1 MVRKISVVALFS
13 AFAILA
19 SYIETFIPSLGIPGV
34 KLGLA
39 NIAVVLAL
47 FLLDAES
54 AIIIDVVR
62 IVIVGLLFG
71 SLFSIS
77 FALAGAF
84 VSLTV
89 MIILKKVF
97 KFSIITVSIFGG
109 FFHNVGQLIVAFILV
124 DNYSVFTYL
133 PVLLIAGIITGLIIG
148 ILAKLLYERT
158 SWVCN
163 KILNN

>member
-1 MVRKISVVALFS
+1 MVRKISVIALFS

-54 AIIIDVVR
+54 AIIINVVR

-71 SLFSIS
+71 SLFGIS

-97 KFSIITVSIFGG
+97 NFSIITVSIFGG

-124 DNYSVFTYL
+124 DNYSVFAYL
-133 PVLLIAGIITGLIIG
+133 PVLLIAGIITGLMIG

>member
-1 MVRKISVVALFS
+1 MARKISVIAMFS

-19 SYIETFIPSLGIPGV
+19 AYVESFIPSIGIPGV

-47 FLLDAES
+47 YILDAES
-54 AIIIDVVR
+54 AIIVDVVR

-71 SLFSIS
+71 SMMSMS

-89 MIILKKVF
+89 MIILKKCF
-97 KFSIITVSIFGG
+97 DFSIITVSIFGG
-109 FFHNVGQLIVAFILV
+109 FFHNVGQMIIAWILV
-124 DNYSVFTYL
+124 DNYNILYYM

-148 ILAKLLYERT
+148 LLAKVLYTRT
-158 SWVCN
+158 GVICK
-163 KILNN
+163 KILK

>member
-1 MVRKISVVALFS
+1 MVRKISVIALFS

-19 SYIETFIPSLGIPGV
+19 SYIETFIPSIGIPGV

-47 FLLDAES
+47 FILDAES
-54 AIIIDVVR
+54 AIIINVVR

-71 SLFSIS
+71 NMFSIA

-84 VSLTV
+84 VSVTV
-89 MIILKKVF
+89 MIIMKRLF
-97 KFSIITVSIFGG
+97 GFSIITVSIFGG
-109 FFHNVGQLIVAFILV
+109 FFHNVGQLVVAFILV
-124 DNYSVFTYL
+124 DSYSVFGYL

-148 ILAKLLYERT
+148 ILAKILYERT
-158 SWVCN
+158 SMLC
-163 KILNN
+163 KRILNN

>member
-54 AIIIDVVR
+54 AIILNVVR

>member
-1 MVRKISVVALFS
+1 MARKISVISMFS

-19 SYIETFIPSLGIPGV
+19 AYVESFIPSIGVPGA

-39 NIAVVLAL
+39 NIAVILAL
-47 FLLDAES
+47 YILDAES

-71 SLFSIS
+71 SLISIS

-89 MIILKKVF
+89 MIVLKKF
-97 KFSIITVSIFGG
+97 FNFSIITVSIFGG
-109 FFHNVGQLIVAFILV
+109 FFHNVGQIIVAKILV
-124 DNYSVFTYL
+124 DSYSILIYL
-133 PVLLIAGIITGLIIG
+133 PVLLIVGIVTGLIIG

-158 SWVCN
+158 GALCK
-163 KILNN
+163 KILK

>member
-1 MVRKISVVALFS
+1 M
-13 AFAILA
+13 
-19 SYIETFIPSLGIPGV
+19 
-34 KLGLA
+34 
-39 NIAVVLAL
+39 
-47 FLLDAES
+47 
-54 AIIIDVVR
+54 
-62 IVIVGLLFG
+62 
-71 SLFSIS
+71 
-77 FALAGAF
+77 AGAF

>member
-1 MVRKISVVALFS
+1 MARKISVISMFS

-19 SYIETFIPSLGIPGV
+19 AYVESFIPSIGVPGA

-39 NIAVVLAL
+39 NIAVILAL
-47 FLLDAES
+47 YILDAES

-71 SLFSIS
+71 SLISIS
-77 FALAGAF
+77 FSLAGAF

-89 MIILKKVF
+89 MIVLKKF
-97 KFSIITVSIFGG
+97 FNFSIITVSIFGG
-109 FFHNVGQLIVAFILV
+109 FFHNVGQIIVAKILV
-124 DNYSVFTYL
+124 DSYSILIYL
-133 PVLLIAGIITGLIIG
+133 PVLLIVGIVTGLIIG

-158 SWVCN
+158 GALCK
-163 KILNN
+163 KILK

>member
-39 NIAVVLAL
+39 NIAIVLAL

-54 AIIIDVVR
+54 AIILNVVR

>member
-1 MVRKISVVALFS
+1 MVRKISVIALFS

-19 SYIETFIPSLGIPGV
+19 SYIETFIPSIGIPGV

-47 FLLDAES
+47 FILDVES
-54 AIIIDVVR
+54 AIIINVVR

-71 SLFSIS
+71 NMFSIA

-84 VSLTV
+84 VSVTV
-89 MIILKKVF
+89 MIILKRF
-97 KFSIITVSIFGG
+97 FDFSIITVSIFGG

-124 DNYSVFTYL
+124 DSYSVFGYL

-148 ILAKLLYERT
+148 ILAKILYERT
-158 SWVCN
+158 SMLCK

>member
-1 MVRKISVVALFS
+1 MVRKISVIALFS

>member
-1 MVRKISVVALFS
+1 MARKISVIAMFS

-19 SYIETFIPSLGIPGV
+19 AYVETFIPSIGIPGA

-47 FLLDAES
+47 YILDAES
-54 AIIIDVVR
+54 AIVVDVVR

-71 SLFSIS
+71 SLISIS

-89 MIILKKVF
+89 MIILKKF
-97 KFSIITVSIFGG
+97 FNFSIITVSIFGG
-109 FFHNVGQLIVAFILV
+109 FFHNVGQMIVAKILV
-124 DNYSVFTYL
+124 GNYSIIYYM
-133 PVLLIAGIITGLIIG
+133 PVLLIIGIVTGLIIG
-148 ILAKLLYERT
+148 LLVRVLYERT
-158 SWVCN
+158 GVLCK
-163 KILNN
+163 KILN

>member
-1 MVRKISVVALFS
+1 MFS

-19 SYIETFIPSLGIPGV
+19 AYVETFIPTIGIPGA

-47 FLLDAES
+47 YILDAES
-54 AIIIDVVR
+54 AIIVNVVR

-71 SLFSIS
+71 SLISIS

-89 MIILKKVF
+89 MIVLKKF
-97 KFSIITVSIFGG
+97 FNFSIITVSIFGG
-109 FFHNVGQLIVAFILV
+109 FFHNVGQIIVAKILV
-124 DNYSVFTYL
+124 GSYSVLYYL
-133 PVLLIAGIITGLIIG
+133 PVLLIIGIVTGFIIG
-148 ILAKLLYERT
+148 LLARVLYERT
-158 SWVCN
+158 GVLCK
-163 KILNN
+163 KILN

>member
-1 MVRKISVVALFS
+1 MVRKISVIAMFS

-19 SYIETFIPSLGIPGV
+19 SYIETFIPSFGVPGA

-54 AIIIDVVR
+54 AVIVSVVR
-62 IVIVGLLFG
+62 IIIVGLLFG
-71 SLFSIS
+71 SLISIS

-97 KFSIITVSIFGG
+97 DFSIITVSIFGG
-109 FFHNVGQLIVAFILV
+109 FFHNVGQIIVAMILV
-124 DNYSVFTYL
+124 ESYSILYYL
-133 PVLLIAGIITGLIIG
+133 PVLLIAGIVTGVIIG
-148 ILAKLLYERT
+148 LLAKILYERT
-158 SWVCN
+158 SALCN
-163 KILNN
+163 KILN

>member
-1 MVRKISVVALFS
+1 MARKISVISMFS

-19 SYIETFIPSLGIPGV
+19 AYVESFIPSIGVPGA

-39 NIAVVLAL
+39 NIAVILAL
-47 FLLDAES
+47 YILDAES
-54 AIIIDVVR
+54 AIIVDVVR

-71 SLFSIS
+71 SLISIS

-89 MIILKKVF
+89 MIVLKKF
-97 KFSIITVSIFGG
+97 FDFSIITVSIFGG
-109 FFHNVGQLIVAFILV
+109 FFHNVGQIIVAKILV
-124 DNYSVFTYL
+124 DSYSILIYL
-133 PVLLIAGIITGLIIG
+133 PVLLIVGIVTGLIIG

-158 SWVCN
+158 GALCK
-163 KILNN
+163 KILK

>member
-54 AIIIDVVR
+54 AIIINVVR

>member
-1 MVRKISVVALFS
+1 MVRKISVIALFS

-19 SYIETFIPSLGIPGV
+19 SYIETFIPSIGIPGV

-47 FLLDAES
+47 FILDAES
-54 AIIIDVVR
+54 AIIINVVR

-71 SLFSIS
+71 NMFSIA

-84 VSLTV
+84 VSITV
-89 MIILKKVF
+89 MIILKRSF
-97 KFSIITVSIFGG
+97 DFSIITVSIFGG

-124 DNYSVFTYL
+124 DSYSVFGYL

-148 ILAKLLYERT
+148 ILAKILYERT
-158 SWVCN
+158 SMLCK

>member
-1 MVRKISVVALFS
+1 MARKISVISLFS

-19 SYIETFIPSLGIPGV
+19 AYVETFIPSIGVPGA

-47 FLLDAES
+47 YLLDAES
-54 AIIIDVVR
+54 AIIINVVR

-71 SLFSIS
+71 SLFSIT

-84 VSLTV
+84 LSISV

-97 KFSIITVSIFGG
+97 GFSIITVSIFGG
-109 FFHNVGQLIVAFILV
+109 FFHNVGQVIVAMILV
-124 DNYSVFTYL
+124 DNYSVLYYL
-133 PVLLIAGIITGLIIG
+133 PVLLIVGIITGLIIG
-148 ILAKLLYERT
+148 VLAKVLYERT
-158 SWVCN
+158 SVICK
-163 KILNN
+163 KILN

>member
-1 MVRKISVVALFS
+1 MARKISVISMFS

-19 SYIETFIPSLGIPGV
+19 AYVESFIPSIGVPGA

-39 NIAVVLAL
+39 NIAVILAL
-47 FLLDAES
+47 YILDAES
-54 AIIIDVVR
+54 AIIVDVVR

-71 SLFSIS
+71 SLISIS

-89 MIILKKVF
+89 MIVLKKF
-97 KFSIITVSIFGG
+97 FNFSIITVSIFGG
-109 FFHNVGQLIVAFILV
+109 FFHNVGQIVVAKILV
-124 DNYSVFTYL
+124 DSYSILIYL
-133 PVLLIAGIITGLIIG
+133 PVLLIVGIVTGLIIG

-158 SWVCN
+158 GALCK
-163 KILNN
+163 KILK